1 VDAIQ
6 LIRRDHRTI
15 EQLFKTFERA
25 ADVEQRRRAAREII
39 RELSLHAGI
48 EEQILYPALRNAGF
62 ESEVLDALEEHHAA
76 KVTLAELDAMSASG
90 ERFVPKMKVLIANVR
105 LHIEE
110 EEREL
115 LPALERA
122 LEADERQELGAAL
135 ETVKRVA
142 PTRPHPTA
150 PDSPP
155 ANIVASAAAGMLDRA
170 RDAIR
175 GGFEML
181 RVLAERTGQS
191 GIRVARELAT
201 RGQQQASRAG
211 AEMRESGREGVAQ
224 ARELGREVVSELDER
239 REQGRRALQQSGRE
253 VASALDQRP
262 QRPSGRRA
270 KTQRQGSKRRGG
282 GARKGRSPRRGAGA
296 EAQLH

>member
-6 LIRRDHRTI
+6 LIRREHRNI
-15 EQLFKTFERA
+15 EGLFRTFERA
-25 ADVEQRRRAAREII
+25 ADVEQRRRTAREIV
-39 RELSLHAGI
+39 RELSLHSGI

-62 ESEVLDALEEHHAA
+62 QSEVLDALEEHHAA
-76 KVTLAELDAMSASG
+76 KVTLAELDAMPASR

-122 LEADERQELGAAL
+122 LEAGELQELGAAL
-135 ETVKRVA
+135 ETVRRVA

-150 PDSPP
+150 PDAPP
-155 ANIVASAAAGMLDRA
+155 ANIVTSAAAGIVDRG

-181 RVLAERTGQS
+181 RVLAGRTAES
-191 GIRVARELAT
+191 GIRIARELAA
-201 RGQQQASRAG
+201 RGQQQAWRAG
-211 AEMRESGREGVAQ
+211 AEMRESGREGIAQ
-224 ARELGREVVSELDER
+224 ARELGSEVVSELDER
-239 REQGRRALQQSGRE
+239 REQGRRALQETGRE
-253 VASALDQRP
+253 VASAMNQRP
-262 QRPSGRRA
+262 QRRSGRRTKA
-270 KTQRQGSKRRGG
+270 QRQGAKRRGG
-282 GARKGRSPRRGAGA
+282 GVRQGSPRRGSSS